1 MTISD
6 KELDNLFTYHAPT
19 LEQQQRYVKIRE
31 AGKHLATTI
40 RDACPSS
47 ADCTVAIRK
56 VREAVMNANAS
67 IACNEDGAAD
77 AG

>member
-1 MTISD
+1 
-6 KELDNLFTYHAPT
+6 
-19 LEQQQRYVKIRE
+19 V
-31 AGKHLATTI
+31 
-40 RDACPSS
+40 
-47 ADCTVAIRK
+47 RK